1 MCLYICTCILFKN
14 LSSFLIR
21 YEIPSDDQI
30 EPIVDVDTLEGLE
43 NLPDLLYQQKFKPA
57 EGYKVGRQ
65 IPILLKQ
72 SLSNT

>member
-1 MCLYICTCILFKN
+1 MFINTCILFKN

-57 EGYKVGRQ
+57 GDYKVGRQ
-65 IPILLKQ
+65 IPILSTEFVECL
-72 SLSNT
+72 L